1 MKRGSDSALDAGENN
16 VLLKVD
22 HVSKLFGGLAAV
34 NDVSFVVR
42 SGEIKGLIGPN
53 GAGKTTLFDVITGIQ
68 PPTAGRVFF
77 KGKNVVGMR
86 PDEITSLGMVRT
98 FQTIKI
104 FEGMSVIENVM
115 VGRHSRTR
123 SGFFSSGFLLPR
135 FRKEEAETFEY
146 SMGILEMFG
155 LQTRAFDL
163 GTSLPYGQQRLL
175 ELARA
180 LASEPE
186 MLLLDE
192 PAAGLNPYETHELTQ
207 LLEKIKDAGI
217 TLLVVEHNMGVV
229 MNISDE
235 VIVLDY
241 GEIIAK
247 GTPEEVQNDPRVIEA
262 YLGSGIG
269 NAQS

>member
-1 MKRGSDSALDAGENN
+1 MDTLENN

-22 HVSKLFGGLAAV
+22 HVSKLYGGLAAV
-34 NDVSFVVR
+34 NDVTFGVR
-42 SGEIKGLIGPN
+42 PGEIKGLIGPN

-68 PPTAGRVFF
+68 PPTAGKVFF
-77 KGKNVVGMR
+77 KGMNVVGMR

-115 VGRHSRTR
+115 VGRHSKTRT
-123 SGFFSSGFLLPR
+123 GLFSSGFLLPR
-135 FRKEEAETFEY
+135 SRREEVETFEY
-146 SMGILEMFG
+146 SMNILKMFG
-155 LQTRAFDL
+155 LETRASDQ
-163 GTSLPYGQQRLL
+163 GTNLPYGQQRLL

-180 LASEPE
+180 LACEPE

-192 PAAGLNPYETHELTQ
+192 PAAGLNPYETQELIQ
-207 LLEKIKDAGI
+207 LLVKIKEDGV

-229 MNISDE
+229 MKISDE

-241 GEIIAK
+241 GEIIAR
-247 GTPEEVQNDPRVIEA
+247 GTPDEVQNDPKVLEA
-262 YLGSGIG
+262 YLGSGIS
-269 NAQS
+269 NAEG

>member
-1 MKRGSDSALDAGENN
+1 ME
-16 VLLKVD
+16 
-22 HVSKLFGGLAAV
+22 HVTKLFGGLAAV
-34 NDVSFVVR
+34 NDVSFTVN

-53 GAGKTTLFDVITGIQ
+53 GAGKTTLFDLITGIQ
-68 PPTAGRVFF
+68 RPTSGKVYF
-77 KGKNVVGMR
+77 KGIDVVGMR

-123 SGFFSSGFLLPR
+123 TGLFSSGFLLPR
-135 FRKEEAETFEY
+135 SRKEELETFEH
-146 SMGILEMFG
+146 SMRILEMLG
-155 LQTRAFDL
+155 LETRAFDA
-163 GTSLPYGQQRLL
+163 GTNLPYGQQRLL

-180 LASEPE
+180 LACEPE

-192 PAAGLNPYETHELTQ
+192 PAAGLNPYETQELTQ
-207 LLEKIKDAGI
+207 LLERIKSDGV
-217 TLLVVEHNMGVV
+217 TLLVVEHNMGLV

-241 GEIIAK
+241 GEIIAR
-247 GTPEEVQNDPRVIEA
+247 GAPEEVQNDPKVIEA

-269 NAQS
+269 NAKG